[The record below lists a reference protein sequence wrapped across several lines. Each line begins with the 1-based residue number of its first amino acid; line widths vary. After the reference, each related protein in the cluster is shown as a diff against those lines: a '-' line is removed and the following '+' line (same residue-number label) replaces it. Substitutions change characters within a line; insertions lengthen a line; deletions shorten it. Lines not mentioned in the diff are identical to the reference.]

1 MRLSGLARAQA
12 CFPEHPGR
20 RGLFSIFPHACSP
33 RPGAAKLQAGE
44 PPRQSSRE
52 VIASHLERS
61 RDRVCP
67 DHAADVDAGLRR
79 PGEIGVET
87 PVISSQ
93 GDARTAV
100 GRGRGVVVS
109 AVRYVVRRL
118 SLGGLMGYA

>member
-67 DHAADVDAGLRR
+67 DLQMSTRDCG
-79 PGEIGVET
+79 G
-87 PVISSQ
+87 Q
-93 GDARTAV
+93 
-100 GRGRGVVVS
+100 
-109 AVRYVVRRL
+109 VRLESRRL
-118 SLGGLMGYA
+118 